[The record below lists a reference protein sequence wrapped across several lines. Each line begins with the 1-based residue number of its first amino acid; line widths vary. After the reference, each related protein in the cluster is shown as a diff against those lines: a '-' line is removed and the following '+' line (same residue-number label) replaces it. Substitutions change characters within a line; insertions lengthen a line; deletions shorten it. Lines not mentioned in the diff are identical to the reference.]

1 MTTSEFQ
8 PIYQCPPIA
17 GPVNPAAH
25 LRWLLIDGQSQAL
38 DKDDQQLKQIELII
52 RFDYLV
58 IRAPGMLRLDIPVDV
73 LEDDED
79 AFEEAQLDG
88 RSLCVVSEGQLA
100 DAWFSKLLERPVRLV
115 KLHPDETLTV

>member
-8 PIYQCPPIA
+8 PIYQCSAIA
-17 GPVNPAAH
+17 GPIRSDAQ
-25 LRWLLIDGQSQAL
+25 LRWLLLDEQSQAL
-38 DKDDQQLKQIELII
+38 SADEPLLRQLELAI

-79 AFEEAQLDG
+79 AFEEAQVQG
-88 RSLCVVSEGQLA
+88 RTLRVVSEGQLA
-100 DAWFSKLLERPVRLV
+100 DAWFSKLLQRPVRLV
-115 KLHPDETLTV
+115 KLHPDESLAA

>member
-1 MTTSEFQ
+1 MQ
-8 PIYQCPPIA
+8 
-17 GPVNPAAH
+17 
-25 LRWLLIDGQSQAL
+25 
-38 DKDDQQLKQIELII
+38 QIELSI

-73 LEDDED
+73 LEDDEE

-88 RSLCVVSEGQLA
+88 RALRVVSEGQLA

-115 KLHPDETLTV
+115 KLHPEESLVA

>member
-17 GPVNPAAH
+17 GPVNPAAQ
-25 LRWLLIDGQSQAL
+25 LRWLLIDEQSRAL
-38 DKDDQQLKQIELII
+38 GKDEPALKQIELSI

-79 AFEEAQLDG
+79 AFEEARTDG
-88 RSLCVVSEGQLA
+88 QSLRVVSEGQLA
-100 DAWFSKLLERPVRLV
+100 DAWFSKFLERPVRLV
-115 KLHPDETLTV
+115 KLHPDETLTA

>member
-1 MTTSEFQ
+1 MTTSDFQ
-8 PIYQCPPIA
+8 PIFQCPPIA
-17 GPVNPAAH
+17 GPVKPAAQ

-38 DKDDQQLKQIELII
+38 DKDDPALKQIELSI

-79 AFEEAQLDG
+79 AFEEARLEG
-88 RSLCVVSEGQLA
+88 RALQVVSEGQLA
-100 DAWFSKLLERPVRLV
+100 DAWFSKLLDRPVRLV
-115 KLHPDETLTV
+115 KLHPDEALTA